1 MHTRPLKIAEKER
14 RYILPAHLVLFYSL
28 GSGVG
33 AIASTGIYTLAGWAG
48 AARLGAAFG
57 GAGVLFWLAIQ
68 RIDPCA

>member
-33 AIASTGIYTLAGWAG
+33 AIASTGIYTLAT
-48 AARLGAAFG
+48 ARRTYDAKAYSE
-57 GAGVLFWLAIQ
+57 VVWS
-68 RIDPCA
+68 

>member
-1 MHTRPLKIAEKER
+1 
-14 RYILPAHLVLFYSL
+14 LVLFYSL

>member
-14 RYILPAHLVLFYSL
+14 RCILPAHLALFYSL

-48 AARLGAAFG
+48 AARLGAA
-57 GAGVLFWLAIQ
+57 GVLFWLAIQ